1 MSEVRSQKS
10 EVRRAAVVY
19 FQSPVV
25 VAILTNVRSQNS
37 ELRIAHFKYILYWR
51 QGDVKLSA
59 STQIIFVIIFN
70 PRPRAVNQR
79 RAEEEN
85 KEVLTEY

>member
-1 MSEVRSQKS
+1 MGANSVAYFQSPVVVAILTNVRSQKS

-37 ELRIAHFKYILYWR
+37 ELRIAHFKYILY
-51 QGDVKLSA
+51 
-59 STQIIFVIIFN
+59 
-70 PRPRAVNQR
+70 
-79 RAEEEN
+79 
-85 KEVLTEY
+85 